1 MQNPTPRY
9 TDESTTDLVV
19 GLVGDARDLA
29 LIHLNRMQREL
40 KGELGNLGDVIKAR
54 AVSLAGLLVAAVL
67 AGQAIAFGLADAFG
81 APLWA
86 GFGGTAVVVVIAS
99 IIYQK
104 RSSRPS
110 HEIDLVPEVALDA
123 AKQDA
128 AKMLSGDSIKKSPD
142 SSRNVA
148 RFTAD

>member
-1 MQNPTPRY
+1 MQNRTPRY

-40 KGELGNLGDVIKAR
+40 KGELGNLGDLIKAR

-67 AGQAIAFGLADAFG
+67 AGQSIAFGLAEALGF
-81 APLWA
+81 PVWA
-86 GFGGTAVVVVIAS
+86 GLGGVSMLVVIAS
-99 IIYQK
+99 MIFHR

-110 HEIDLVPEVALDA
+110 GEVDLIPEAAIDE

-128 AKMLSGDSIKKSPD
+128 AKMLSGDAIKNLSGSHP
-142 SSRNVA
+142 SA
-148 RFTAD
+148 RLTAD

>member
-40 KGELGNLGDVIKAR
+40 KGELGNLGDLIKAR
-54 AVSLAGLLVAAVL
+54 AVSLAGLLVAAVM
-67 AGQAIAFGLADAFG
+67 AGQSIAFGLAEAFG
-81 APLWA
+81 FPLWA
-86 GFGGTAVVVVIAS
+86 GLGGVSVLVVIAS
-99 IIYQK
+99 IIFHK

-110 HEIDLVPEVALDA
+110 HEVDLVPEAALDQ

-128 AKMLSGDSIKKSPD
+128 VKMLSGDSLKTVPASQTG
-142 SSRNVA
+142 A
-148 RFTAD
+148 RLTAD